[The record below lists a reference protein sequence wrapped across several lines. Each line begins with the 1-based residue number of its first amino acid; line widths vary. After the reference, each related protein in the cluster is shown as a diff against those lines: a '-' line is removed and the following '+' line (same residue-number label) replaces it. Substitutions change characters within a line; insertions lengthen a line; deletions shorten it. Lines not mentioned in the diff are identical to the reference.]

1 VISWSNGPSTANI
14 SNLAAGTYVMTVTDA
29 AGCTDQLSVD
39 ISMVN
44 APIIDITNLVVVSS
58 HCAQSDGSING
69 ITVSGG
75 TPVYSYLWNGSTAL
89 STLDISSI
97 PVGSYNLVVTDSQGC
112 SDSETVTITDIAG
125 PTVSA
130 TNLVV
135 TQPTCT
141 GPGQILGLT
150 VSGVATP
157 YTYAWTN
164 TAQTTID
171 ITALNPASYTL
182 TVTDNA
188 GCTVNYGPI
197 VLNAPTGPIAI
208 FTWNPLIPDLNE
220 TIAFDN
226 TTAGVAPLVYT
237 WTIDGQTFSTENIS
251 YAFGAEGTYPVTLSV
266 IDANGCVDETTQ
278 VISVFGVLVIPNVI
292 TPNNDGNNDLFV
304 IDGLK
309 PESKLLVVNRWGN
322 VVFETDDYQ
331 NDWNGKDLNGLP
343 LLDGV
348 YTYTLTTPDD
358 NVKHGFIHLLR

>member
-1 VISWSNGPSTANI
+1 
-14 SNLAAGTYVMTVTDA
+14 
-29 AGCTDQLSVD
+29 
-39 ISMVN
+39 
-44 APIIDITNLVVVSS
+44 
-58 HCAQSDGSING
+58 
-69 ITVSGG
+69 
-75 TPVYSYLWNGSTAL
+75 
-89 STLDISSI
+89 
-97 PVGSYNLVVTDSQGC
+97 VTDSQGC
-112 SDSETVTITDIAG
+112 SDSETITVTDIAG
-125 PTVSA
+125 PTISA

-135 TQPTCT
+135 TQPTCA
-141 GPGQILGLT
+141 GPGQIFGLT
-150 VSGVATP
+150 VSGASTP
-157 YTYAWTN
+157 YTYTWTN

-197 VLNAPTGPIAI
+197 VLNNPAGPTAN
-208 FTWNPLIPDLNE
+208 FTWNPFSPDVNE

-226 TTAGVAPLVYT
+226 TTAGVAPLVYS

-251 YAFGAEGTYPVTLSV
+251 YAFGMEGTYPVTLSV
-266 IDANGCVDETTQ
+266 IDANGCVDDITQ
-278 VISVFGVLVIPNVI
+278 LVSVFGVLVIPNVI